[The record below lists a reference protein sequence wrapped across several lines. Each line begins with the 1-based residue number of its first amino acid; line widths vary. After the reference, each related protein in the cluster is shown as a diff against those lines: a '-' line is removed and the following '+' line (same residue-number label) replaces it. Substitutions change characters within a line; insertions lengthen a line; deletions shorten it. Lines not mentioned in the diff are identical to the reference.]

1 MSGWRPIDPP
11 SEQFR
16 DQVADEVERL
26 DHVRDLWAGV
36 RAELSDELLSRFT
49 ERLYRSVAIETGI
62 IEGLYE
68 LDRGITETIVA
79 HGITADA
86 IERAGG
92 TISANTLDLI
102 RDQRESLDFVMDYV
116 GGTRE
121 LTEGFTK
128 ELHALITRH
137 QEFVEGVDQ
146 FGRRVRA
153 PLRHGLYKLL
163 PNNPTRPNGTVHE
176 YAPPEQTG
184 AEMSRLIE
192 IFQPFGLDFHPVAAA
207 AWLHHAF
214 AAIHPFQD
222 GNGRVARAL
231 ASMILIKGDYFPLRV
246 DREDRDEYITALE
259 EADAGTLLPLTNL
272 FAKLQRRDL
281 LRAVSEAAKAV
292 TEDVTAADPDRS
304 KVDQVASALAVRHRA
319 REMEQFEDLRKVNST
334 AAWLYDRANDTL
346 EQKLADVSSEFERQ
360 RLDLVHWVRSAGP
373 GDREEDYWWF
383 QIVNT
388 AKRLGHWANRSEDR
402 YWVQANVSF
411 EKLRLVYVVS
421 LHHVGSPL
429 SGVMAGTCFG
439 EIWWYNEDEEPA
451 VGPDK
456 QAVNCSDTAFTF
468 TVKDRNDQVLTRF
481 NEWID
486 ESLAVALHVFGAALQ

>member
-86 IERAGG
+86 IKRAGG

-146 FGRRVRA
+146 FGRSVRA

-184 AEMSRLIE
+184 VEMTRLVD
-192 IFQPFGLDFHPVAAA
+192 IFQRFGLEIHPVAVS

-214 AAIHPFQD
+214 VAIHPFQD

-231 ASMILIKGDYFPLRV
+231 ASMVLIKGDYFPLRV
-246 DREDRDEYITALE
+246 DREDRDEYIASLE
-259 EADAGTLLPLTNL
+259 EADAGTLVPLTNL
-272 FAKLQRRDL
+272 FAKLQRHDL
-281 LRAVSEAAKAV
+281 LTAVSETAKAATEEDTV
-292 TEDVTAADPDRS
+292 TDPRS
-304 KVDQVASALAVRHRA
+304 KQSG
-319 REMEQFEDLRKVNST
+319 
-334 AAWLYDRANDTL
+334 
-346 EQKLADVSSEFERQ
+346 SS
-360 RLDLVHWVRSAGP
+360 
-373 GDREEDYWWF
+373 
-383 QIVNT
+383 
-388 AKRLGHWANRSEDR
+388 
-402 YWVQANVSF
+402 
-411 EKLRLVYVVS
+411 
-421 LHHVGSPL
+421 
-429 SGVMAGTCFG
+429 CFG
-439 EIWWYNEDEEPA
+439 A
-451 VGPDK
+451 G
-456 QAVNCSDTAFTF
+456 CSA
-468 TVKDRNDQVLTRF
+468 
-481 NEWID
+481 
-486 ESLAVALHVFGAALQ
+486 SS

>member
-1 MSGWRPIDPP
+1 MSNWKPIEPP
-11 SEQFR
+11 SEEFK
-16 DQVADEVERL
+16 DQVAAELERL
-26 DHVRDLWAGV
+26 DHVRDLWVGV
-36 RAELSDELLSRFT
+36 RAELSEALLARFT
-49 ERLYRSVAIETGI
+49 ERLYRSIAIETGI

-92 TISANTLDLI
+92 AISANTLDLI

-121 LTEGFTK
+121 LTEGFIK

-137 QEFVEGVDQ
+137 QEYVEGVDQ
-146 FGRRVRA
+146 FGRHVRT
-153 PLRHGLYKLL
+153 PLRHGQYKRL
-163 PNNPTRPNGTVHE
+163 PNNPTRSNGTIHE

-184 AEMSRLIE
+184 VEMTRLVE
-192 IFQPFGLDFHPVAAA
+192 IFQLFGLELHPAAVA

-214 AAIHPFQD
+214 VAIHPFQD

-231 ASMILIKGDYFPLRV
+231 ASMVLIKGQYFPLHVHRK
-246 DREDRDEYITALE
+246 DREEYIAAVE
-259 EADAGTLLPLTNL
+259 EADAGTLVPLTNI
-272 FAKLQRRDL
+272 FAKLQRQDL
-281 LRAVSEAAKAV
+281 LTAVSETAKAA
-292 TEDVTAADPDRS
+292 TEEDTVADPSRS
-304 KVDQVASALAVRHRA
+304 KVDQVALALAVRHRA
-319 REMEQFEDLRKVNST
+319 REMEQFEELRKVNNT
-334 AAWLYDRANDTL
+334 ATWLSDRANDIL
-346 EQKLADVSSEFERQ
+346 VQKLVDVSSEFERQ
-360 RLDLVHWVRSAGP
+360 GLELGHWVRSAGP
-373 GDREEDYWWF
+373 GDREEDYWWY

-388 AKRLGHWANRSEDR
+388 AKRLGHWANWSENR

-421 LHHVGSPL
+421 LHHVGAPL

-439 EIWWYNEDEEPA
+439 EISWYNGDEEPA

-456 QAVNCSDTAFTF
+456 QAVDCSDTAFTF
-468 TVKDRNDQVLTRF
+468 TEKDKNDQVLTQF
-481 NEWID
+481 SEWID
-486 ESLAVALHVFGAALQ
+486 ESLAVALRVFGAALQ

>member
-1 MSGWRPIDPP
+1 MSYWKPIEPP
-11 SEQFR
+11 SDEFR
-16 DQVADEVERL
+16 DQVTGELERL
-26 DHVRDLWAGV
+26 DHVCDLWVGV
-36 RAELSDELLSRFT
+36 RAELNEALLSRFT
-49 ERLYRSVAIETGI
+49 ERLYRSIAIETGI

-68 LDRGITETIVA
+68 LDRGITETIIA

-92 TISANTLDLI
+92 DVSANTLDLI

-121 LTEGFTK
+121 LTEGFIK

-137 QEFVEGVDQ
+137 QTHVEGVDQ
-146 FGRRVRA
+146 FGRHVRTL
-153 PLRHGLYKLL
+153 LRHGQYKLL
-163 PNNPTRPNGTVHE
+163 PNNPTRPNGAVHE

-184 AEMSRLIE
+184 VEMTRLVD
-192 IFQPFGLDFHPVAAA
+192 IFQRFGLEIHPVAVS

-214 AAIHPFQD
+214 VAIHPFQD

-231 ASMILIKGDYFPLRV
+231 ASMVLIKGDYFPLHVHRKN
-246 DREDRDEYITALE
+246 REDYIASLE
-259 EADAGTLLPLTNL
+259 EADAGTLVPLTNL
-272 FAKLQRRDL
+272 FAKLQRHDL
-281 LRAVSEAAKAV
+281 LTAVSETAKAATEEDTV
-292 TEDVTAADPDRS
+292 TDPSRS

-319 REMEQFEDLRKVNST
+319 REMEQFEELRKVNNT
-334 AAWLYDRANDTL
+334 AAWLRDRANDIL
-346 EQKLADVSSEFERQ
+346 EQKLVDVSREFERQ
-360 RLDLVHWVRSAGP
+360 GLELSKWVRSAGP

-421 LHHVGSPL
+421 LHHVGAPL
-429 SGVMAGTCFG
+429 SGVMAATCFG
-439 EIWWYNEDEEPA
+439 EIWWYNGDEEPA

-456 QAVNCSDTAFTF
+456 QAVDCSDTALTF
-468 TVKDRNDQVLTRF
+468 TVKDRNDQVLTQF

-486 ESLAVALHVFGAALQ
+486 ESLAVALRVFGAALQ